1 MIRDWDDA
9 YANGDHIENAASF
22 PPLWTKEASAFRD
35 SLIAAG
41 RANIDVAYGPHE
53 REKYDLFLPENTPK
67 GLMVFV
73 HGGYWKAFDKS
84 TWSHLANGANKRGW
98 AVCLPSYTLAPEAR
112 LATITRQIA
121 AAINHAAGTIAGPIH
136 LSGHSAGGHLVSRMI
151 CADSPLAPAT
161 LDRIHHV
168 MSISGLH
175 DLRPLRNTAMNQ
187 VLNIDTS
194 EAISESAALL
204 APARPEDRAAQV
216 TCWVGADERP
226 EFVRQNDLLANIW
239 TGLGAT
245 TQSIHAPDRHH
256 FSVIGDLADPES
268 DMTCCLLA
276 GIIDDGE

>member
-35 SLIAAG
+35 GLIAAG

-84 TWSHLANGANKRGW
+84 TWSHLANGAIKRGW

-112 LATITRQIA
+112 LASITRQIA
-121 AAINHAAGTIAGPIH
+121 TAINHAAGTIAGPIH

-175 DLRPLRNTAMNQ
+175 DLRPLHNTAMNQ

-204 APARPEDRAAQV
+204 APARPGDRAAQV

-226 EFVRQNDLLANIW
+226 EFIRQNDLLANIW

-256 FSVIGDLADPES
+256 FNVIDDLADPES
-268 DMTCCLLA
+268 DMTCCLLV